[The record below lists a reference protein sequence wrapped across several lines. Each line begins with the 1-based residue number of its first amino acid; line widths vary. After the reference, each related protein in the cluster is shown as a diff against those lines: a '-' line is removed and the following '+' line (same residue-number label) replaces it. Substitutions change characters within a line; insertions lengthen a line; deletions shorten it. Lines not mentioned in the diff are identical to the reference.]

1 MMMIALQ
8 SPSRRDEKAP
18 RFRPS
23 PSSLPGS
30 SDASHF
36 LFFRPAVRFKAV
48 GGADAVTHARRA
60 MPLAGSSP
68 GSDAF
73 YRRSMRKGTGGD
85 AEGEAMRA
93 NLTFQNTLRVD
104 AHGAG
109 TPDASQTLSAKRS
122 RRARE
127 RAALARVST
136 PTEAEVDALL
146 ARLSDGSP
154 SLLKA
159 GITPPKPAWVPPKP
173 AAADAAAFPAWLPVE
188 AMPPARDASAAKTP
202 PKPTRTIHFATPGE
216 AATAAATRGG
226 GFGDVPA
233 DRSDRSGR
241 LPIFERLYRRVPSGQ
256 RAKFGFADETPF
268 ATSATKG
275 SAPSNTSP
283 KNANASSKPSFSPR
297 FPKDLREK
305 RREIASLRAELAA
318 RETAE
323 AAGAANAAAAVAAEM
338 ARRGG
343 LMPRRGSERAPNAL
357 QTHSETP
364 DAKSRLDTDDDSGL
378 AAEEA
383 AARDALRKILSP
395 SPQQLEN
402 RDAFP
407 GDAFGSPTAASKP
420 STRSK
425 TLNRTPNSAP
435 PARLGALAS
444 DPGGVDWRFGE
455 YGVLGALGGKEKAPW
470 RERALGAEAR
480 RRAQAA
486 AWEGEVRARAAA
498 KAQTKQLVE
507 DAERELEQLR
517 RRRADIVS
525 RQMRVCAR
533 TNAEAEVKRGVASHK
548 TRFESSV
555 GARSPERDS
564 ISPGT
569 FRDGKGIPD
578 HIPRRDIPGTSASPA
593 AERSPLMAS
602 PATRTYGAAERP
614 APARLEKEK
623 EKKSVSG
630 AEAARSAAAR
640 VRAREREAAKVA
652 AAAAAAA
659 AAKAEAEMFRA
670 RRAAEREKKSVF
682 ARTASSSFLAPTAA
696 SVGKASRPK
705 PATEHLA
712 RATTARSSR
721 ANGGE
726 RPFDTFG
733 SDGRPRT
740 PRATRGG
747 EDATK
752 KRDAET
758 EARVDALERDVGLV
772 RNEVAAR
779 GDAVRTELEGLRA
792 QMDAMLQILSTS
804 GTSVVSRLVSERT
817 NAEAS
822 KHGGVSVTGSP
833 VKSTTPPTPP
843 RGAPP
848 PRVDA
853 KSAPAS
859 PPRAP
864 APRGGPSP
872 AASPRAAAIP
882 AERLAEIP
890 VKSANPFL
898 SG

>member
-1 MMMIALQ
+1 
-8 SPSRRDEKAP
+8 
-18 RFRPS
+18 
-23 PSSLPGS
+23 
-30 SDASHF
+30 
-36 LFFRPAVRFKAV
+36 
-48 GGADAVTHARRA
+48 

-188 AMPPARDASAAKTP
+188 AMPMPPAREASAAKTP

-216 AATAAATRGG
+216 AATAAATTRRRG

-241 LPIFERLYRRVPSGQ
+241 LPIFERLYRQVPSGQ
-256 RAKFGFADETPF
+256 RSKFGFADETPF
-268 ATSATKG
+268 EDVSRTSTLK
-275 SAPSNTSP
+275 APANTSFT
-283 KNANASSKPSFSPR
+283 NARSPR

-343 LMPRRGSERAPNAL
+343 LMPRRGETRRAPNDP
-357 QTHSETP
+357 TSMSMSDDETP
-364 DAKSRLDTDDDSGL
+364 DAKSADMDTDDDSGL
-378 AAEEA
+378 AAAEA

-395 SPQQLEN
+395 SPQRLEN

-480 RRAQAA
+480 RHAKAA

-533 TNAEAEVKRGVASHK
+533 TNAEAEVKRGVASQK

-569 FRDGKGIPD
+569 FRDGKG
-578 HIPRRDIPGTSASPA
+578 IPGTSASPA

-614 APARLEKEK
+614 APARLEKELEKEK

-652 AAAAAAA
+652 AATAAAA

-682 ARTASSSFLAPTAA
+682 APTAASSSFLAPTAA
-696 SVGKASRPK
+696 SVGKASSRPK
-705 PATEHLA
+705 SLATEHLA
-712 RATTARSSR
+712 RATTTARSSSSR
-721 ANGGE
+721 GRNGGE
-726 RPFDTFG
+726 RPSFDERPFG
-733 SDGRPRT
+733 SDGGRPRT

-747 EDATK
+747 EDATRTKK
-752 KRDAET
+752 KRDDAEM

-792 QMDAMLQILSTS
+792 QMDAMLHMLSTS

-817 NAEAS
+817 NAEAEAS

-859 PPRAP
+859 
-864 APRGGPSP
+864 SP

>member
-1 MMMIALQ
+1 
-8 SPSRRDEKAP
+8 
-18 RFRPS
+18 
-23 PSSLPGS
+23 
-30 SDASHF
+30 
-36 LFFRPAVRFKAV
+36 
-48 GGADAVTHARRA
+48 

-188 AMPPARDASAAKTP
+188 AMPMPPARESAAKTP

-216 AATAAATRGG
+216 AATAATTRGG

-233 DRSDRSGR
+233 DRSDRSDR
-241 LPIFERLYRRVPSGQ
+241 LPIFERLYRQVPSGQ
-256 RAKFGFADETPF
+256 RSKFGFADETPF

-275 SAPSNTSP
+275 ILSSPRGRFEDVSRTSTLKAPSNTSP
-283 KNANASSKPSFSPR
+283 KTASSKPTLSPR

-305 RREIASLRAELAA
+305 RREIALLRAELAA
-318 RETAE
+318 REMAE
-323 AAGAANAAAAVAAEM
+323 AAGAADAAAAVAAEM

-343 LMPRRGSERAPNAL
+343 LMPRRGETRRGSERAPNDP
-357 QTHSETP
+357 TSMSMSDDETP
-364 DAKSRLDTDDDSGL
+364 DAKSADLDTDDDSGL
-378 AAEEA
+378 AAAEA

-402 RDAFP
+402 RDTFP

-480 RRAQAA
+480 RHAKAA

-533 TNAEAEVKRGVASHK
+533 TNAEAEVKRGVASQK

-569 FRDGKGIPD
+569 FRDGKG
-578 HIPRRDIPGTSASPA
+578 IPGTSASPA

-614 APARLEKEK
+614 APARLEKELEKEK

-682 ARTASSSFLAPTAA
+682 APTAASSSFLAPTAA
-696 SVGKASRPK
+696 SVGKASSRPK
-705 PATEHLA
+705 SLATEHLA
-712 RATTARSSR
+712 RATTTAPRSSSSR
-721 ANGGE
+721 GRNGGE
-726 RPFDTFG
+726 RPFDERPFG
-733 SDGRPRT
+733 SDGGRPRT

-747 EDATK
+747 EDATRKNK
-752 KRDAET
+752 KRDDAEM

-792 QMDAMLQILSTS
+792 QMDAMLHMLSTS

-817 NAEAS
+817 NAEAEAS

-859 PPRAP
+859 
-864 APRGGPSP
+864 SP